1 MNEIEAANT
10 AMNEMNGAFI
20 KGVLDSIRDS
30 IKIIDHEYNVFYAN
44 RAGLALIGKTL
55 DKIVSPRRKCFEV
68 FNKSPE
74 ECAYCVV
81 TQVFTTGQPAFSSY
95 TMTVNGETQFKEV
108 SVFPLTDSAGKVE
121 KAIEIIRDV
130 TELRRD
136 ITSSAE
142 FSNIISRDPK
152 MQDVFELM
160 SAVAPT
166 SSTVLIYG
174 ETGTGKELVARGIHQ
189 ASKRA
194 ARKFVAIN
202 CAALTDTLLET
213 ELFGHE
219 KGSFTGADQRRIGKF
234 ELADKGTLFLDEIG
248 NISPAMQVKIL
259 RVLQEGEFTRVGGN
273 DVIKTDVRYICATNV
288 DLTEAVRKN
297 EFREDLYYRI
307 NVVPIQLPPLRDRPG
322 DIPLL
327 ADYYLRNFN
336 RAIGKTFAGFSA
348 EAMEKMMGYSWPGN
362 IREFRN
368 LIERAVILSK
378 GQYVDRMDIPTQ
390 AEPSKTVLDAV
401 SGDMEMKDVVA
412 VAEREYLVGL
422 LKRFNGNITDT
433 ARQAGVNARTIH
445 RKMKEFDIARE
456 EFR

>member
-1 MNEIEAANT
+1 MKDIEAPNT
-10 AMNEMNGAFI
+10 VENGVNGAFI

-30 IKIIDHEYNVFYAN
+30 IKIIDYEYNIFYAN
-44 RAGLALIGKTL
+44 RAGLELVGKTL
-55 DKIVSPRRKCFEV
+55 DKLTSPPRKCFEV

-74 ECAYCVV
+74 ECSYCVV
-81 TQVFTTGQPAFSSY
+81 TQVFSTGQPAFSSY
-95 TMTVNGETQFKEV
+95 TINSNGETLFKEV
-108 SVFPLTDSAGKVE
+108 SVFPLTNSTGKVD

-142 FSNIISRDPK
+142 FSNIISRDTK
-152 MQDVFELM
+152 MQEVFELM
-160 SAVAPT
+160 TAVAPT
-166 SSTVLIYG
+166 SSTVLVYG

-194 ARKFVAIN
+194 GRKFVAIN

-219 KGSFTGADQRRIGKF
+219 KGSFTGADQRRIGRF

-248 NISPAMQVKIL
+248 SISPAMQVKIL
-259 RVLQEGEFTRVGGN
+259 RVLQEGEFTRVGAN
-273 DVIKTDVRYICATNV
+273 EVIKVDVRYICATNV
-288 DLTEAVRKN
+288 DLRAAVRRN

-307 NVVPIQLPPLRDRPG
+307 NVVPIHLPPLRERQG

-336 RAIGKTFAGFSA
+336 RAIGRNLAGFSA
-348 EAMEKMMGYSWPGN
+348 EAMEKMRGYSWPGN

-378 GQYVDRMDIPTQ
+378 GPYVDRMDIPMETG
-390 AEPSKTVLDAV
+390 PSKAAPDA
-401 SGDMEMKDVVA
+401 SAGDVEMKDVVA
-412 VAEREYLVGL
+412 VAERDYLVGL

-445 RKMKEFDIARE
+445 RKMKEFDIARS

>member
-1 MNEIEAANT
+1 MSQVEAANT
-10 AMNEMNGAFI
+10 AMSELNGAFI

-30 IKIIDHEYNVFYAN
+30 IKIIDNEYNIFYAN
-44 RAGLALIGKTL
+44 RAGLELVGKTL
-55 DKIVSPRRKCFEV
+55 DKVVGPHRKCYEV

-74 ECAYCVV
+74 ECSYCVV
-81 TQVFTTGQPAFSSY
+81 TQVFNTGQPAFSSY
-95 TMTVNGETQFKEV
+95 TMNVNGETLFKEV

-136 ITSSAE
+136 ITTSAE

-189 ASKRA
+189 SSKRA
-194 ARKFVAIN
+194 GRKFVAIN

-273 DVIKTDVRYICATNV
+273 DVIKVDVRYICATNV
-288 DLTEAVRKN
+288 DLKEAVRKS

-336 RAIGKTFAGFSA
+336 KAIGKGFAGFSSDA
-348 EAMEKMMGYSWPGN
+348 LEKMVGYAWPGN

-378 GQYVDRMDIPTQ
+378 GQYVDRIDIPTQ
-390 AEPSKTVLDAV
+390 RTPSVTASEAA
-401 SGDMEMKDVVA
+401 SGEMEMKDVVG

-445 RKMKEFDIARE
+445 RKMKEFEIDRS